1 MEARTIRDI
10 SSIFICDFKD
20 FEIEIA
26 TLEKIRA
33 HDEYTYLHCLNVARL
48 SVALGKRLGIAES
61 HLTNLGWAALL
72 HDIGK
77 LGVPINILNKL
88 KKFTPEELEVMKSHP
103 LESLTEFAKTT
114 PVSLDRLQRLSAA
127 FEHHQR
133 YDLQGYPIVQTKL
146 TLHPFSR
153 IVAIADTFDAMT
165 TDRIYQRRVL
175 PDVAL
180 KLMAQGFGTIFDPVV
195 LQAFITC
202 MGAYPVGTLVRLSSD
217 ELAVVTRYGKESLM
231 DRPVVFKIEES
242 LVRSLDLMDK
252 NLRHLK
258 ILRSEFPE
266 DHNVSIPDVL
276 QEARKGVG
284 DS

>member
-10 SSIFICDFKD
+10 SSIFLCNFRE
-20 FEIEIA
+20 FEVEIT
-26 TLEKIRA
+26 TLENIRA

-48 SVALGKRLGIAES
+48 SVSLGKRLGIEGD

-77 LGVPINILNKL
+77 LGVPLSILNKV
-88 KKFTPEELEVMKSHP
+88 KKFTPEELEIMKSHP
-103 LESLTEFAKTT
+103 LESLTEFAKST
-114 PVSLDRLQRLSAA
+114 PVSLERLQRLSAA

-180 KLMAQGFGTIFDPVV
+180 KLMVQGFGTVFDPFV

-202 MGAYPVGTLVRLSSD
+202 MGAYPVGTLIRLSTKG
-217 ELAVVTRYGKESLM
+217 LCVVTHYNATSHM
-231 DRPVVFKIEES
+231 DRPFVYV
-242 LVRSLDLMDK
+242 LDTGEHINLMDP
-252 NLRHLK
+252 LHRELK

-266 DHNVSIPDVL
+266 DHNVSISDVL
-276 QEARKGVG
+276 ESARKEFANP
-284 DS
+284 